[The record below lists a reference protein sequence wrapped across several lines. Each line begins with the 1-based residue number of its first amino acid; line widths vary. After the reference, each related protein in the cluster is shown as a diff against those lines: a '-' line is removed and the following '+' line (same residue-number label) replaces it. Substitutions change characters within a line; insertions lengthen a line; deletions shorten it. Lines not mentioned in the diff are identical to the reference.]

1 MCKRTISLLLL
12 LMPLLASAQQ
22 LSRDPKLRMGQLE
35 NGLTYYIYPNPTP
48 KGEAVYRLFVKAGS
62 VQERDDQQGLAHFL
76 EHLAFN
82 GTRHFPGDGIVRF
95 LESKGAKFGK
105 DLNAHT
111 SFTETVYKLQL
122 PCSDPLMVDS
132 TMTILSDWAGG
143 LLISPDEVEKERG
156 VILSEWLSRGGTQT
170 DNSMKLVMEL
180 LNGSLYSRRITI
192 GDTAVIRHSTPQ
204 TIRDYYEHWY
214 RPQLMA
220 VAVVGDIDAD
230 FIERLIRE
238 KFGTYGANGTHE
250 TNGTPA
256 IPEYTAEVARIATD
270 PNVKKTELDMLMLLP
285 QPPAVQTADDYRQY
299 LQRSLLNSLMKLRF
313 NALSFDDPAYVKGSI
328 QYSRFLGATGA
339 TDASVE
345 LTKGKLRQGIADF
358 IAAQQQIYRYGFT
371 QSEINRAKKSLLSS
385 MRNKVASH
393 NSVRSAS
400 LMDEIYADYYDGNR
414 LISRTDELRLL
425 EQFLPAIDSLA
436 MLQLIRVTF
445 ETRPQHYLLRGGEE
459 EVASEIAGDDDL
471 LQLIRDCRR
480 QPVTRYWKDINVPD
494 ALTPLS
500 MPTVTHIVSEQP
512 IAAIGAT
519 DMRLDNGA
527 RVIFRKA
534 DTEHDRVT
542 LSAFRKGG
550 QYSLDSTRYYTS
562 IVSPSILSLSGAGDF
577 SREALSYYLAGNTAS
592 VRLLVDK
599 LRTGVAGS
607 AHLGDVETMFQLLWL
622 RWTQPRLDT
631 AVCRMTLDKLKEN
644 YRSKQETPQ
653 ERFSREL
660 AWLMNGRNY
669 TNEVLTDTLVATM
682 VHTDDMVPLHHHFF
696 GPAAGYTF
704 VILGDCELDDV
715 RSYIDTYIGALP
727 SGEADTTWRV
737 SDRQIPHRDVELVS
751 PTSDQQK
758 ATVSLTFQ
766 QDRATGDLQEQEVVA
781 SALKSILRSALLKRL
796 REEMGKVYSVSA
808 SVSSG
813 RYPSYLSRST
823 IAFVC
828 QPDDVD
834 ELITATGEELQQLYD
849 HPEHYAAYLDDVR
862 QNLIKEHALQRQ
874 QTAYWTSW
882 IRNSVYNGQ
891 EDWTWFDRY
900 DDVVNRLTI
909 DDVAQ
914 YACHVLRDAY
924 KVKAVLLPAD
934 IKQQPVTS
942 RQQPST
948 VSGTVFADRNG
959 NGVQD
964 KGEKGL
970 KGIPVSN
977 GDTIVVTDRQGHY
990 KLPYV
995 EGNSVMPILPANY
1008 TMGGSQVVNANFFYM
1023 EEGGKGNAEDVDFAL
1038 VKKKVNR
1045 RFRLNAVGDVQV
1057 SDYQELDY
1065 AARSLWP
1072 ELLEPDSEAPSTV
1085 NLFLGDLVNNNL
1097 QLYGDLRTMM
1107 EQLPRQTWTVLG
1119 NHDRDV
1125 DTVRWRQSQ
1134 TYNETFG
1141 ADMYAFN
1148 EGRTHFIVLNNV
1160 YGDGA
1165 RGYTGYLSDRQLN
1178 FVRQDLQYVPDD
1190 VLLVLSMHIPLAHT
1204 KNRDRLLA
1212 LLEGRGDVLAV
1223 TGHMHRVG
1231 RFFLEGRGVRIH
1243 ELSAGASCGFWW
1255 VGERG
1260 VDGVPSALQQCG
1272 TPRNYFVI
1280 DFDDTRYT
1288 MRCKAVGEDAAR
1300 QMTIH
1305 VTGIDT
1311 LDNHLRDMKEVPAGL
1326 LMMTVYGGCDSTEV
1340 RCRIDG
1346 GEWLLCHKDSLMD
1359 PNVARIREMNHQRTY
1374 PTKHNRLNPIR
1385 RVKGR
1390 QLWTLPLPADCRR
1403 GAHSVEVEA
1412 LDRWGFRATG
1422 RRSFCFPK

>member
-230 FIERLIRE
+230 YIERLIRE

-313 NALSFDDPAYVKGSI
+313 NALSFDDPAYAKGSI

-436 MLQLIRVTF
+436 MLQLIRATF

-500 MPTVTHIVSEQP
+500 MPTVTH
-512 IAAIGAT
+512 T
-519 DMRLDNGA
+519 
-527 RVIFRKA
+527 
-534 DTEHDRVT
+534 
-542 LSAFRKGG
+542 
-550 QYSLDSTRYYTS
+550 
-562 IVSPSILSLSGAGDF
+562 
-577 SREALSYYLAGNTAS
+577 
-592 VRLLVDK
+592 
-599 LRTGVAGS
+599 
-607 AHLGDVETMFQLLWL
+607 
-622 RWTQPRLDT
+622 
-631 AVCRMTLDKLKEN
+631 
-644 YRSKQETPQ
+644 
-653 ERFSREL
+653 
-660 AWLMNGRNY
+660 
-669 TNEVLTDTLVATM
+669 
-682 VHTDDMVPLHHHFF
+682 
-696 GPAAGYTF
+696 
-704 VILGDCELDDV
+704 
-715 RSYIDTYIGALP
+715 
-727 SGEADTTWRV
+727 
-737 SDRQIPHRDVELVS
+737 
-751 PTSDQQK
+751 
-758 ATVSLTFQ
+758 
-766 QDRATGDLQEQEVVA
+766 
-781 SALKSILRSALLKRL
+781 
-796 REEMGKVYSVSA
+796 
-808 SVSSG
+808 
-813 RYPSYLSRST
+813 
-823 IAFVC
+823 
-828 QPDDVD
+828 
-834 ELITATGEELQQLYD
+834 
-849 HPEHYAAYLDDVR
+849 
-862 QNLIKEHALQRQ
+862 
-874 QTAYWTSW
+874 
-882 IRNSVYNGQ
+882 
-891 EDWTWFDRY
+891 
-900 DDVVNRLTI
+900 
-909 DDVAQ
+909 
-914 YACHVLRDAY
+914 
-924 KVKAVLLPAD
+924 
-934 IKQQPVTS
+934 
-942 RQQPST
+942 
-948 VSGTVFADRNG
+948 
-959 NGVQD
+959 
-964 KGEKGL
+964 
-970 KGIPVSN
+970 
-977 GDTIVVTDRQGHY
+977 
-990 KLPYV
+990 
-995 EGNSVMPILPANY
+995 
-1008 TMGGSQVVNANFFYM
+1008 
-1023 EEGGKGNAEDVDFAL
+1023 
-1038 VKKKVNR
+1038 
-1045 RFRLNAVGDVQV
+1045 
-1057 SDYQELDY
+1057 
-1065 AARSLWP
+1065 
-1072 ELLEPDSEAPSTV
+1072 
-1085 NLFLGDLVNNNL
+1085 
-1097 QLYGDLRTMM
+1097 
-1107 EQLPRQTWTVLG
+1107 
-1119 NHDRDV
+1119 
-1125 DTVRWRQSQ
+1125 
-1134 TYNETFG
+1134 
-1141 ADMYAFN
+1141 
-1148 EGRTHFIVLNNV
+1148 
-1160 YGDGA
+1160 
-1165 RGYTGYLSDRQLN
+1165 
-1178 FVRQDLQYVPDD
+1178 
-1190 VLLVLSMHIPLAHT
+1190 
-1204 KNRDRLLA
+1204 
-1212 LLEGRGDVLAV
+1212 
-1223 TGHMHRVG
+1223 
-1231 RFFLEGRGVRIH
+1231 
-1243 ELSAGASCGFWW
+1243 
-1255 VGERG
+1255 
-1260 VDGVPSALQQCG
+1260 
-1272 TPRNYFVI
+1272 
-1280 DFDDTRYT
+1280 
-1288 MRCKAVGEDAAR
+1288 
-1300 QMTIH
+1300 
-1305 VTGIDT
+1305 
-1311 LDNHLRDMKEVPAGL
+1311 
-1326 LMMTVYGGCDSTEV
+1326 
-1340 RCRIDG
+1340 
-1346 GEWLLCHKDSLMD
+1346 
-1359 PNVARIREMNHQRTY
+1359 
-1374 PTKHNRLNPIR
+1374 
-1385 RVKGR
+1385 
-1390 QLWTLPLPADCRR
+1390 
-1403 GAHSVEVEA
+1403 
-1412 LDRWGFRATG
+1412 
-1422 RRSFCFPK
+1422 